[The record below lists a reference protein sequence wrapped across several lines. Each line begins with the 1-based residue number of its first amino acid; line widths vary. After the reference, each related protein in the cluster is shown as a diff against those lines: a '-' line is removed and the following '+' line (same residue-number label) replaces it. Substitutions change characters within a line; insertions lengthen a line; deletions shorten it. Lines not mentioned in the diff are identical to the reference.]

1 MTDAAGKTNE
11 ELLKELEAL
20 RKRIFEL
27 ETLEGQHRKLHE
39 QIGGIQED
47 LFRTATTDQL
57 TGVLNR
63 QYFEDILGRE
73 ILKVR
78 RYDTIVSVLLLDLDG
93 FEKINRK
100 YGYAAGD
107 SLLKLVAR
115 IIDGYIRTSDSLA
128 RWDGDSFAILA
139 PVDGEHSMQLAEKL
153 KDLIAEHEVP
163 AACNLR
169 SSVGVTQIEADDT
182 VETAMGRVTDA
193 LIKAKLR
200 GKDTTDIL

>member
-1 MTDAAGKTNE
+1 MTDAGKTSE
-11 ELLKELEAL
+11 ELLKELETL

-27 ETLEGQHRKLHE
+27 ETLEEQHRKLHE

-47 LFRTATTDQL
+47 LFKTATTDRL
-57 TGVLNR
+57 TGAMNR

-73 ILKVR
+73 VLKVH
-78 RYDTIVSVLLLDLDG
+78 RYDSLVSVLLLDLDG
-93 FEKINRK
+93 FERINRK

-115 IIDGYIRTSDSLA
+115 IIGGYIRTSDSLA

-139 PVDGEHSMQLAEKL
+139 PVDGEHALQLAEKL
-153 KDLIAEHEVP
+153 KTLIAEHEVP

-169 SSVGVTQIEADDT
+169 SSVGVTQILGDDT
-182 VETAMGRVTDA
+182 VETVMGRVTDA
-193 LIKAKLR
+193 LIKAKFR
-200 GKDTTDIL
+200 GKDTTDLL